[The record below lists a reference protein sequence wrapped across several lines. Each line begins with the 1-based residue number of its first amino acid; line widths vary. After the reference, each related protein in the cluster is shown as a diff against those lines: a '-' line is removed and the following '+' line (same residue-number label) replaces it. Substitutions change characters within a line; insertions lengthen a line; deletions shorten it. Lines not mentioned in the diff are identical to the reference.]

1 MKNPG
6 RVCELAGAE
15 IIKCPA
21 RYGRTSRHYSSY
33 RKCEGQRT
41 LFLFFAATVISE
53 DLAGIRRATL
63 MTMDCGAYQAE
74 ADATS
79 CYPETGRSVH

>member
-1 MKNPG
+1 MGEPS
-6 RVCELAGAE
+6 A
-15 IIKCPA
+15 IIQA
-21 RYGRTSRHYSSY
+21 RESAN
-33 RKCEGQRT
+33 QRT
-41 LFLFFAATVISE
+41 LFLFFVATVISE

-79 CYPETGRSVH
+79 CYPKTGRSVH